1 MRHLQSRQ
9 VWAYLDGE
17 LEPQD
22 ALNFEH
28 HIFVCGHCRNR
39 VYEIKR
45 LAKTV
50 NRVLQRDVPDASPRF
65 HANLVAAL
73 HDSQAATV
81 RSVRRRKKNWSRVM
95 MYGLSLA
102 AAVCVAV
109 GLGWYAVDRAH
120 AGAVGLRGSVAV
132 GPTTS
137 QSKKNASHRTYGNA
151 AHQVSRADTTAS
163 NLTSQ
168 NVGTNSAP
176 TASLMI
182 QVPKSLVGQATI
194 RIQTPSGRPI
204 QDAHVAFVS
213 DGRILG
219 ETVTNSLGR
228 TQTIQLKVAVDPVL
242 TPVFSKPGFTG
253 QGVMTVVAWKHGY
266 QPVVAYD
273 VRVFE
278 GGLNR
283 FSQTLMMSPSTVA
296 NKAPAMAGY
305 GLKQETM
312 GYNLQTLSAFVQWV
326 ESTVGNAPTPRS
338 SDSLS
343 VSQKTS
349 GGVVSSPSQTVANS
363 QIAVQV
369 VDQNGH
375 PVQGAEVAVVAGN
388 SISCSAVTNASGDAP
403 LLGTKGIADWRFV
416 GPWDIGNMSP
426 RTAAVV
432 VWKNGFAPAVGMYV
446 PLSSTYPTTV
456 HATLE
461 SLAWRKSMGWNH
473 VDVPTNISPERSP
486 TTANAVAY
494 LSWVSGRG
502 Y

>member
-17 LEPQD
+17 LEPKD
-22 ALNFEH
+22 ELKFEH
-28 HIFVCGHCRNR
+28 HVSVCGHCRNR

-50 NRVLQRDVPDASPRF
+50 NRVLQRDVPDASPGF

-73 HDSQAATV
+73 HDSQAATG
-81 RSVRRRKKNWSRVM
+81 RSVRRRKNNWSRVIM
-95 MYGLSLA
+95 SGLSLA

-120 AGAVGLRGSVAV
+120 AGAVGLQGSVAV
-132 GPTTS
+132 GPTTT
-137 QSKKNASHRTYGNA
+137 QSAKNASHRTRGNA
-151 AHQVSRADTTAS
+151 AHQVSGTDITVS

-168 NVGTNSAP
+168 NVGTNSHS

-204 QDAHVAFVS
+204 QGAHVAFVS

-219 ETVTNSLGR
+219 ETVTNSIGR
-228 TQTIQLKVAVDPVL
+228 TQAMQLKVAVDPVL

-266 QPVVAYD
+266 QPVVSYD

-283 FSQTLMMSPSTVA
+283 FSQTLMMSPSTGA

-305 GLKQETM
+305 GFKQGTM

-326 ESTVGNAPTPRS
+326 ESTVGNTSTPRS
-338 SDSLS
+338 SSSSMSPETAGGS
-343 VSQKTS
+343 VP
-349 GGVVSSPSQTVANS
+349 SSSRTAANG

-388 SISCSAVTNASGDAP
+388 SISFSAVTNAAGDTP

-461 SLAWRKSMGWNH
+461 SLAWRKSMGWNN
-473 VDVPTNISPERSP
+473 VDAPTNISPERSP

-494 LSWVSGRG
+494 LSWVSGEG